1 MSDLG
6 RFLLAQHG
14 TYATALAELRE
25 GAKRSH
31 WMWFVF
37 PQLAGLGRSPTA
49 RHFAIRDLAEAHAY
63 LKHGELG
70 PRLREAT
77 AATAAW
83 AGRRTLREIFGPVD
97 SLKFVSSMTLFQHA
111 AGADGAG
118 DFGRAL
124 DALAQG
130 ERDRHTLAL
139 IAAEDGPHG

>member
-6 RFLLAQHG
+6 RFLLAQDG
-14 TYATALAELRE
+14 TYAAALGELRA

-37 PQLAGLGRSPTA
+37 PQLEGLGRSPTA

-83 AGRRTLREIFGPVD
+83 AGRRTLAEIFGPVD
-97 SLKFVSSMTLFQHA
+97 ALKFVSCMTLFEVA
-111 AGADGAG
+111 AGRKGQAD
-118 DFGRAL
+118 F
-124 DALAQG
+124 ALALNAFAG
-130 ERDRHTLAL
+130 GVRDRHTLTL
-139 IAAEDGPHG
+139 IGTAHRATA

>member
-6 RFLLAQHG
+6 RFLLAQDG
-14 TYATALAELRE
+14 TYAKALGELRE
-25 GAKRSH
+25 GAKHSH

-37 PQLAGLGRSPTA
+37 PQIAGLGHSPTA
-49 RHFAIRDLAEAHAY
+49 RHFAIRDLVEARAY
-63 LKHGELG
+63 LTHEVLG
-70 PRLREAT
+70 ARLHEAT
-77 AATAAW
+77 SATAAW
-83 AGRRTLREIFGPVD
+83 AGKRTLREIFGPVD

-130 ERDRHTLAL
+130 ERDRHTLTL
-139 IAAEDGPHG
+139 IAAEDGPPG

>member
-6 RFLLAQHG
+6 RFLLAQDG
-14 TYATALAELRE
+14 TYAEALGELRD

-37 PQLAGLGRSPTA
+37 PQIAGLGHSPTA
-49 RHFAIRDLAEAHAY
+49 RHFAIRVWEEARSYLTAEV
-63 LKHGELG
+63 LG
-70 PRLREAT
+70 ARLREAT
-77 AATAAW
+77 SATAAW
-83 AGRRTLREIFGPVD
+83 TGRRTLREIFGPVD
-97 SLKFVSSMTLFQHA
+97 SLKFASSMTLFEYA

-118 DFGRAL
+118 DFARAL

-139 IAAEDGPHG
+139 IAAVDGPDG